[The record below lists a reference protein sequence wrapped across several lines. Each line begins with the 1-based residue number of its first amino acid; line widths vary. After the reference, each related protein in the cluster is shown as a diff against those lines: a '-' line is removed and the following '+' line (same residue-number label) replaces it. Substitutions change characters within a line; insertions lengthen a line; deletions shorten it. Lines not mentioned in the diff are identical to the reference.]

1 MDYVLIM
8 IRRSARPL
16 MVTIGATAVSLLLAG
31 PASAYECGLTI
42 GGQSATGLTG
52 GQTVSLDL
60 TGLTANVPVTVTSTC
75 LVGGS
80 ASGTSSATGAATLPG
95 TIVAAPPASCSFAVT
110 GVDSCTAVGIPAV
123 VAGVVIEAPGTGT
136 TTAPPAPLPAP
147 GATPAPVVAGV
158 AIGSGSGNLPRT
170 GQDSMPFVWVGSAL
184 VAAGGLLLLATRRGR
199 QAQIEQSTI

>member
-1 MDYVLIM
+1 LEMM
-8 IRRSARPL
+8 RRSARPL
-16 MVTIGATAVSLLLAG
+16 LVTIGATAASLLLAG

-52 GQTVSLDL
+52 GQAVSLNL

-80 ASGTSSATGAATLPG
+80 AAGTSSATGAATLAG
-95 TIVAAPPASCSFAVT
+95 TIVQAPPASCSFAVT

-136 TTAPPAPLPAP
+136 TTAPPAPPAPLPAP

-158 AIGSGSGNLPRT
+158 AIGAGSGNLPRT
-170 GQDSMPFVWVGSAL
+170 GQDSMQFVWVGSAL

-199 QAQIEQSTI
+199 QTQIEQPTS